1 MANLPERIFRFVG
14 NRYYKVRIPNANL
27 YELLTREIDKALKR
41 DEDTLTFCERVGS
54 EAYLGETLPCV
65 LFIVKKFRENPQR
78 AILEAVNY
86 TWDSDTI
93 ASIVGAIMGAIYGK
107 SAFRKEWIDG
117 LSGRLLINGKDGV
130 IFEMIDEVKSW
141 LSS

>member
-1 MANLPERIFRFVG
+1 M
-14 NRYYKVRIPNANL
+14 
-27 YELLTREIDKALKR
+27 
-41 DEDTLTFCERVGS
+41 
-54 EAYLGETLPCV
+54 PCV
-65 LFIVKKFRENPQR
+65 LFIVKKFREKPQR

-86 TWDSDTI
+86 TRDSDTI

-130 IFEMIDEVKSW
+130 VFEMIDEVKSW